1 MREISPS
8 LKWTASLNGFSH
20 CQNQVFQTLSS
31 TTTYPAT
38 LLTIQI
44 IFVMLCGTERRLL
57 FQLRW
62 RRLFK
67 FKTLTVR
74 VSLEVLLGPQFYSIL
89 DTDLLSI
96 SVRFTSIAY
105 QADMD
110 CALQNASPWL
120 TFGILSVILILLSW
134 SISDVSS
141 LRWYPMELFP
151 N

>member
-1 MREISPS
+1 MREISPI

-38 LLTIQI
+38 LLSIRI
-44 IFVMLCGTERRLL
+44 IFVMLCGIERRLL
-57 FQLRW
+57 FRLLW

-67 FKTLTVR
+67 FRTSAVK
-74 VSLEVLLGPQFYSIL
+74 VSLEVLLGPRFYSIL
-89 DTDLLSI
+89 DTDLLLI
-96 SVRFTSIAY
+96 SVRFISIAH
-105 QADMD
+105 QADMA
-110 CALQNASPWL
+110 CALLSASLWL

-134 SISDVSS
+134 STSDVSS

-151 N
+151 S